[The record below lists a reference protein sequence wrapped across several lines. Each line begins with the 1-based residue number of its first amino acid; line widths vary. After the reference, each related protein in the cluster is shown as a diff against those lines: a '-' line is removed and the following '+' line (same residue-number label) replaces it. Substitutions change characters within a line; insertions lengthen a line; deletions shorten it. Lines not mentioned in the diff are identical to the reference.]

1 MLKSLKTFDLK
12 DKRVLIRVDFNVPI
26 QNDRVRDDFRI
37 KAALPTI
44 KYCLNAGANIVLMS
58 HLGRPKGKIN
68 PELSLIPVGE
78 SLADQLEMPIKFS
91 DDCVSE
97 DAHNVSLGLRG
108 GEVHLLE
115 NLRFHPEETKNDPM
129 IALISKYK
137 SYIAKTKMQD
147 EVYKWEFV
155 KKYKNKII
163 NIHPALLP
171 AFPGLNSQK
180 QALDYGAKYSGCTVH
195 FVDAGMDTGAVI
207 IQAIVEIKNKDTEKS
222 LSKKILKEEHR
233 IYPQAVS
240 LFARKK
246 IKVLGRKTIIS

>member
-1 MLKSLKTFDLK
+1 MESILKSIKTK
-12 DKRVLIRVDFNVPI
+12 KIP
-26 QNDRVRDDFRI
+26 
-37 KAALPTI
+37 
-44 KYCLNAGANIVLMS
+44 
-58 HLGRPKGKIN
+58 IN
-68 PELSLIPVGE
+68 PAVVISNKIDAKG
-78 SLADQLEMPIKFS
+78 LA
-91 DDCVSE
+91 
-97 DAHNVSLGLRG
+97 
-108 GEVHLLE
+108 
-115 NLRFHPEETKNDPM
+115 
-129 IALISKYK
+129 
-137 SYIAKTKMQD
+137 IAKKMGVNVEVIESKNFKGTRSEFD
-147 EVYKWEFV
+147 EKIMEILVKYGVTPRNGLVCLAGFMRIISPEFV

>member
-1 MLKSLKTFDLK
+1 MESILKSIKTK
-12 DKRVLIRVDFNVPI
+12 KIP
-26 QNDRVRDDFRI
+26 
-37 KAALPTI
+37 
-44 KYCLNAGANIVLMS
+44 
-58 HLGRPKGKIN
+58 IN
-68 PELSLIPVGE
+68 PAIVISNKIDAKG
-78 SLADQLEMPIKFS
+78 LA
-91 DDCVSE
+91 
-97 DAHNVSLGLRG
+97 
-108 GEVHLLE
+108 
-115 NLRFHPEETKNDPM
+115 
-129 IALISKYK
+129 
-137 SYIAKTKMQD
+137 IAKKMGVNVEIIESKNFKGTRAEFD
-147 EVYKWEFV
+147 EKIMNTLVKYGVTPRNGLVCLAGFMRIISPEFV

-195 FVDAGMDTGAVI
+195 FVDAGMDTGAII
-207 IQAIVEIKNKDTEKS
+207 IQSIVEIKNKDTEKS